1 MSGTKLATRKVA
13 GNMMRSDFTAKK
25 IYELLCGREE
35 IPICPRNL
43 TWQLKVGKYYNLL
56 MCT

>member
-25 IYELLCGREE
+25 IYELCWRGTYGDYIRE
-35 IPICPRNL
+35 N
-43 TWQLKVGKYYNLL
+43 
-56 MCT
+56 